1 MGGTGRDR
9 IFRRIAYSPLP
20 SQKLFHKS
28 TARMKGFSG
37 PIGSG
42 KSQALCH
49 EAIRLTYLNPGRSGL
64 IGAPTYPMLRDAT
77 QQTLFEIL
85 DSNRIPYEH
94 ARAENVLRMKDSGSR
109 ILFRPLDDFERL
121 RGTNL
126 AWFGLDELTYA
137 PEGSWLRLE
146 GRLRDPKANRL
157 CGFAVWTPKG
167 YDWVYRRFISE
178 SKSGYKVIQARPFEN
193 RFLLDQI
200 PDFYERLK
208 GSYDEKFY
216 QQEVLG
222 RYLHMRVGLVYHTFD
237 RKDHVKEMNA
247 DPNLPLLWALDFN
260 VDPMSSVVAQI
271 HRGRIWALD
280 EIVLR
285 HASTEEACARFQEGF
300 GGHAA
305 GIVVYGDASGN
316 NVQTTGCSDYQIM
329 RQFFRANDGVPV
341 EFRVPKA
348 NPLVRDRVNLMN
360 AKMRPASGEIQLFV
374 HGRCKELIKD
384 LEQVTYKEDSNLI
397 DKERDRSRTH
407 LSDALGY
414 LVWQECRPMQT
425 IGYRPERLL

>member
-1 MGGTGRDR
+1 MGGHSRGILRE
-9 IFRRIAYSPLP
+9 IAYSPLP
-20 SQKLFHKS
+20 SQRAFHTS

-49 EAIRLTYLNPGRSGL
+49 EAIRLTYLNAGRVGL
-64 IGAPTYPMLRDAT
+64 IGAPTYPMLRDTT
-77 QQTLFEIL
+77 QQALFEIL
-85 DSNRIPYEH
+85 NSNRIPYEY
-94 ARAENVLRMKDSGSR
+94 AKAENILAMKDSGSR
-109 ILFRPLDDFERL
+109 ILFRPLDEFERL

-137 PEGSWLRLE
+137 PEAAWLRLE
-146 GRLRDPKANRL
+146 GRLRDPKGKRL

-178 SKSGYKVIQARPFEN
+178 PKPGYEVIQARPFEN
-193 RFLLDQI
+193 RFLLGEI

-208 GSYDEKFY
+208 GSYDERFY

-222 RYLHMRVGLVYHTFD
+222 QYLHMRGGLTYHTFD
-237 RKDHVKEMNA
+237 RMDHVSELKV
-247 DPNLPLLWALDFN
+247 DSYLPLLWAVDFN

-271 HRGRIWALD
+271 HGGKIWALD

-285 HASTEEACARFQEGF
+285 HATTQEACARFQETF
-300 GGHAA
+300 GSHAA
-305 GIVVYGDASGN
+305 GIIVYGDASGN
-316 NVQTTGCSDYQIM
+316 NAQTTGNSDYEIM
-329 RQFFRANDGVPV
+329 RDFFRSHGRVPV

-348 NPLVRDRVNLMN
+348 NPNVRDRVNLMN
-360 AKMRPASGEIQLFV
+360 TKLRPASGEIQMLV
-374 HGRCKELIKD
+374 HRRCKELIKD
-384 LEQVTYKEDSNLI
+384 FEQVSYKEDSNLI

-414 LVWQECRPMQT
+414 LVWQECRPMPM
-425 IGYRPERLL
+425 IGYRQERLL